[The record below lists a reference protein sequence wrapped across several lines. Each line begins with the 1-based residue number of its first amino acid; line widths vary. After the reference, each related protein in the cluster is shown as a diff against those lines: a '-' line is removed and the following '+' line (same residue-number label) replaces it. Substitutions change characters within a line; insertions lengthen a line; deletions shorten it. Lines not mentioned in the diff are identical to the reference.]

1 MADDTNRIAQLEADL
16 ARAVATIELL
26 TDGVLVPCRREGCKG
41 GFTMAHWW
49 RAGPEREAQPN
60 NLSPRSTTKGQC
72 PWGKSGET
80 CTLPAWHD
88 GPHNWPTT
96 CPVDGCTLAKEHV
109 GDHIMADGVPIVA
122 KPTPRAEG
130 PTPGMCSTGQCPHT
144 TGVRRCTRERDHKG
158 AHVF

>member
-1 MADDTNRIAQLEADL
+1 MTDTDTNRIAQLEADL

-49 RAGPEREAQPN
+49 RAGPRPEREAQ
-60 NLSPRSTTKGQC
+60 SSSHAHT
-72 PWGKSGET
+72 
-80 CTLPAWHD
+80 
-88 GPHNWPTT
+88 
-96 CPVDGCTLAKEHV
+96 
-109 GDHIMADGVPIVA
+109 